1 MQSNDLPALMEKFLA
16 EAAAYLDQPGVMKA
30 LELDQLCMKLYPLV
44 ARETGD
50 MVLSNKIRDFGRG
63 LPRKET
69 DELKA
74 LFEVIRAQL
83 ETAITGAGEAG

>member
-63 LPRKET
+63 LPRREAN
-69 DELKA
+69 ELKV
-74 LFEVIRAQL
+74 LFEEIRVL
-83 ETAITGAGEAG
+83 VETGLSAA

>member
-63 LPRKET
+63 LPRREAN
-69 DELKA
+69 ELKV
-74 LFEVIRAQL
+74 LFEEIRVLA
-83 ETAITGAGEAG
+83 EADIPGA

>member
-63 LPRKET
+63 LPRREANELKMLFEEIRVLAET
-69 DELKA
+69 D
-74 LFEVIRAQL
+74 IP
-83 ETAITGAGEAG
+83 GA